1 MKVGNDIFDIL
12 NGLGFRIKMFNEE
25 GKIST
30 DAEESTRFYSE
41 SPNIMISIEPE
52 DNIIKLAR
60 GSAHTVEEMEPI
72 RKRIKELAGDS
83 LMKFEYK
90 IFNKNITPKDQAY
103 QIKRETMEN
112 INEFR
117 KLAGLP
123 EMEENAGEYSYT
135 LEYNGESNGYSIHKL
150 TITNPEGESK
160 VVGDDFTYF
169 DQEGDELQAELES
182 WFHKGMGVADASVDE
197 SIEEA
202 MYSVTVNGG
211 HEQRY
216 RDFRGADVRIWKHIQ
231 GLEQKNNKE
240 IPSKSPYGKVDPS
253 KIILKRNGVE
263 VPHKYTGKEKQPITG
278 PLIGNSY
285 PSDKLSE
292 AMSDA
297 YGIVSA
303 EPEVEG
309 SVEFKQHKNTDKGS
323 VSIEA
328 SGEDMQELAKVLKLA
343 GLTLPQ
349 DMYKDEP
356 QASADDHEPEQE
368 DVLLSPDHEGHD
380 DIEKDHVEDG
390 ETCDCCGNEVVDG
403 ECGCGPECPHCGGK
417 PGDLPKDDKV
427 MVLSPKDASYS
438 TDKEVLVNYLKDKLK
453 KSIS

>member
-1 MKVGNDIFDIL
+1 MKINQIV
-12 NGLGFRIKMFNEE
+12 NE
-25 GKIST
+25 
-30 DAEESTRFYSE
+30 
-41 SPNIMISIEPE
+41 N
-52 DNIIKLAR
+52 
-60 GSAHTVEEMEPI
+60 
-72 RKRIKELAGDS
+72 
-83 LMKFEYK
+83 
-90 IFNKNITPKDQAY
+90 QAY
-103 QIKRETMEN
+103 TPEEDARARDHYQLLLRTAGKLRADAFQLAFREAGNVEAAKRLQDRYFKALVNHTKYLSSSKENTDRPMEEDDS
-112 INEFR
+112 INE
-117 KLAGLP
+117 
-123 EMEENAGEYSYT
+123 AGEYSYT
-135 LEYNGESNGYSIHKL
+135 LEYNGEENGMSKHIL

-169 DQEGDELQAELES
+169 DVEGDELQAELES
-182 WFHKGMGVADASVDE
+182 WFHKGMGVADASANE

-202 MYSVTVNGG
+202 MYSVTVNG

-216 RDFRGADVRIWKHIQ
+216 RDFRDADVRIWKHIQ
-231 GLEQKNNKE
+231 GLEQKNNKGM
-240 IPSKSPYGKVDPS
+240 PSKSPLGKVDPS

-368 DVLLSPDHEGHD
+368 DVLLSPDHED
-380 DIEKDHVEDG
+380 DKEESP
-390 ETCDCCGNEVVDG
+390 CDSS
-403 ECGCGPECPHCGGK
+403 
-417 PGDLPKDDKV
+417 DDKV
-427 MVLSPKDASYS
+427 SYE
-438 TDKEVLVNYLKDKLK
+438 TDKEILINYIKDKLK